1 MLGVGKVSMLYEQL
15 VLRPLRRL
23 YLQGPSFVGFWG
35 GQALADVCAQMSTV
49 PASFWAEHPD
59 RCDVLVE
66 QRLQSFVVTVE
77 TVAYAWAAYRAVSA
91 YFWRWAVVHP
101 IVTELRLLRAGAP
114 ENLRLEGKDGR
125 AQG

>member
-1 MLGVGKVSMLYEQL
+1 MLYDRL

-23 YLQGPSFVGFWG
+23 YLQGPSYLGFWG

-49 PASFWAEHPD
+49 AAAFWAEHPD
-59 RCDVLVE
+59 RCEELVT

-77 TVAYAWAAYRAVSA
+77 TAAYAWLAYRAVTA
-91 YFWRWAVVHP
+91 CVWRWTVVHP
-101 IVTELRLLRAGAP
+101 IVSELRRLRAGAP
-114 ENLRLEGKDGR
+114 ENLRLEGKDAGGR